1 MYVPLLIENKRI
13 DIMKNMKK
21 SIFLGL
27 LAVFFA
33 WMGCVAQTL
42 EQTDSLL
49 RIYEQS
55 KGNMRT
61 TVGKKLLKIYAESA
75 VFFHEAPTLDG
86 KMGREEQDLQ
96 VWFGT
101 ERFYTTNSYF
111 AEALTYIE
119 RALPLAQTR
128 DTDIYATLLCDKSYC
143 LFKTSDYTAA
153 IEAAQQA
160 KEECKKTKNWMQL
173 SRAYLYLALVNHS
186 LRNYEEAKNQVVKSI
201 ETNAKLGLNPQT
213 HNVLGVACELFC
225 SAQEVDKAIEY
236 GKQAVEAARQMDY
249 QPAVA
254 NHLTQLSYAY
264 DRKGEYQLGLDMANE
279 AIAIVKANDPLDRNQ
294 LAITLEFKGWNLI
307 DLKRNKEAVEAL
319 REAIQLEE
327 AVGNV
332 SAVRYDYRTLSEA
345 LEPIDPHEALVAL
358 RRCLTM
364 TDSIHTTQLRELTT
378 KANAELHNDELQEE
392 NAQGRRRTVIIT
404 LVALVM
410 VLLLLA
416 VIASLWFAFRQ
427 KSRTNQAL
435 QRLTEAR
442 EHFFTNV
449 THEFRTPLTVILGLS
464 HEMQKNAHPIGAEQL
479 KETGETIE
487 RQGTQ
492 LLALVNQLLDISKV
506 KSAIG
511 EQPQRTGDVAAYVG
525 MVVETQR
532 ELARQRNI
540 RIDYEREEDALVT
553 TFVPDYM
560 QKVVQNLLSNAIKF
574 TPEGGKVTVS
584 LSQEGK
590 KPQKSGKP
598 GTSRTSGNSSSSAQ
612 LTLCVSDTGRGI
624 EPKDLPHIFEPFYQ
638 ADTSGGMGSGVGL
651 ALTKQIVDALDGK
664 IDVGRE
670 GGKGTT
676 FRVTLPLVEKEAA
689 GVDTP
694 NHPESPDYPETPKSP
709 ENPETPGNPNPGTP
723 ILLVVEDNQDVAQYI
738 AQLLKEDYEI
748 HFAANGREGIEKAR
762 NLIPDLIITD
772 LMMPG
777 TDGLELCHT
786 LRQDESTD
794 HIPLIV
800 VTAKVREEDRIRGL
814 EAGADAYLNK
824 PFNAEE
830 LRVRIEKLLET
841 RERLRKKYHALV
853 EIDSKETEEET
864 ADTSFPA
871 HSDNFIRSV
880 KETIQRLLPNNCSV
894 EELANE
900 LCMSSRTLQ
909 RKINTVAGVSP
920 KKFITEIRIK
930 MARQMMEEHPE
941 RTITDVAERCGF
953 YDHTH
958 FARIF
963 RKEFGIS
970 PGQFQQ
976 EQQS

>member
-1 MYVPLLIENKRI
+1 
-13 DIMKNMKK
+13 MKK
-21 SIFLGL
+21 SLLLGVLAAL
-27 LAVFFA
+27 LTWV
-33 WMGCVAQTL
+33 GGTAQTL

-49 RIYEQS
+49 QVYEQS
-55 KGNMRT
+55 KGIPRT
-61 TVGKKLLKIYAESA
+61 AVGKRLLEIYAESA

-86 KMGREEQDLQ
+86 KTEREEQDLQ

-128 DTDIYATLLCDKSYC
+128 DADIYATLLCDRSYC

-186 LRNYEEAKNQVVKSI
+186 LRNYEEAKDQVVKSI
-201 ETNAKLGLNPQT
+201 DTNAKLGLNPQT

-236 GKQAVEAARQMDY
+236 GKQAVEAARQMGY

-264 DRKGEYQLGLDMANE
+264 DRKGDYQQGLDMANE

-294 LAITLEFKGWNLI
+294 LAITLEFKSWNLI
-307 DLKRNKEAVEAL
+307 DLKRNREAVEAL

-327 AVGNV
+327 AVGNA

-364 TDSIHTTQLRELTT
+364 TDSIHTTQLRELMT

-404 LVALVM
+404 LVAFVM

-427 KSRTNQAL
+427 KSRTNRAL
-435 QRLTEAR
+435 QQLTEAR

-464 HEMQKNAHPIGAEQL
+464 HEMQKNAHSIGAEQL
-479 KETGETIE
+479 KGTGETIE

-525 MVVETQR
+525 MVVETHR
-532 ELARQRNI
+532 ELARQKDI
-540 RIDYEREEDALVT
+540 SVGYEREEGGIVT
-553 TFVPDYM
+553 TFVPDYV

-584 LSQEGK
+584 LTQETR
-590 KPQKSGKP
+590 KPGNSGISGKP
-598 GTSRTSGNSSSSAQ
+598 GTPGQFT
-612 LTLCVSDTGRGI
+612 LTVSDTGRGI

-651 ALTKQIVDALDGK
+651 ALTKQIVDALDGQ
-664 IDVGRE
+664 IDVE
-670 GGKGTT
+670 SEVGKGTT
-676 FRVTLPLVEKEAA
+676 FRVTLPLVE
-689 GVDTP
+689 GLVS
-694 NHPESPDYPETPKSP
+694 PESPDYPEIP
-709 ENPETPGNPNPGTP
+709 EIPETPEPLETPAPPALTDDPDTPGTP
-723 ILLVVEDNQDVAQYI
+723 TLLIVEDNQDVAQYI
-738 AQLLKEDYEI
+738 SQLLKEDYEI
-748 HFAANGREGIEKAR
+748 HFAADGREGIEKAQE
-762 NLIPDLIITD
+762 LIPDLIITD

-777 TDGLELCHT
+777 TDGLELCRT
-786 LRQDESTD
+786 IRQNESTD

-800 VTAKVREEDRIRGL
+800 VTAKVSEEDRIRGL

-841 RERLRKKYHALV
+841 RERLRKKYHV
-853 EIDSKETEEET
+853 QETGFEEPEEE
-864 ADTSFPA
+864 AAGTSFSA
-871 HSDNFIRSV
+871 HSDSFIQNV
-880 KETIQRLLPNNCSV
+880 KETIHRLLPNNCSV

-900 LCMSSRTLQ
+900 LCMSPRTLQ

-920 KKFITEIRIK
+920 KKFITEIRIR
-930 MARQMMEEHPE
+930 MARKMMEEHPE